1 MEDKPKKP
9 KVKKPRKPRVGQKQK
24 QTQIVTVNVLTQD
37 KPKPKRKPRAKPKP
51 KTAPP
56 SASFGLPSTFG
67 GAGGL
72 TAGQP
77 FRQVIYA
84 PSQDVRSS
92 IQSLEK
98 SIATLSQENP
108 RLPPG
113 APAILPVAPPNA
125 PLLGAAQPPASP
137 LAPQLPM
144 PSVLAPST
152 SVESQSPSIFGPEMS
167 LAGDAINDPPIDPL
181 STEDEAA
188 DMFMSELAKQSADQ
202 SRVIA
207 GLKQPSLDDLM
218 KSIPIARGESDVSTL
233 TADEGGAEEPPK
245 PATASPRKPRGPNKT
260 AEQKAQEKAEKDAA
274 KQKKEDERT
283 AALAAKV
290 RGGGGGVIRM
300 GFN

>member
-24 QTQIVTVNVLTQD
+24 QTQIVTVNVSTHD

-98 SIATLSQENP
+98 SIATLSQAGGSQRGGDE
-108 RLPPG
+108 PPLFAVGDIRDQSFKSKSRSSEESFSDETQTQMGDDDDYQRSSLSG
-113 APAILPVAPPNA
+113 AE
-125 PLLGAAQPPASP
+125 
-137 LAPQLPM
+137 PQLKKAGLTASRKPGYSNLT
-144 PSVLAPST
+144 P
-152 SVESQSPSIFGPEMS
+152 VEE
-167 LAGDAINDPPIDPL
+167 
-181 STEDEAA
+181 EDDDE
-188 DMFMSELAKQSADQ
+188 
-202 SRVIA
+202 SRVARGQRESTIA
-207 GLKQPSLDDLM
+207 GLPTQEQTAQLKAQLADKAKRKKAGKSRVLIDEETGEVYTPTLSRSEVNRRLDREAAISREQRQRTDLAEEE
-218 KSIPIARGESDVSTL
+218 PELLGEQG
-233 TADEGGAEEPPK
+233 GGAEF
-245 PATASPRKPRGPNKT
+245 
-260 AEQKAQEKAEKDAA
+260 
-274 KQKKEDERT
+274 
-283 AALAAKV
+283 
-290 RGGGGGVIRM
+290 I
-300 GFN
+300 